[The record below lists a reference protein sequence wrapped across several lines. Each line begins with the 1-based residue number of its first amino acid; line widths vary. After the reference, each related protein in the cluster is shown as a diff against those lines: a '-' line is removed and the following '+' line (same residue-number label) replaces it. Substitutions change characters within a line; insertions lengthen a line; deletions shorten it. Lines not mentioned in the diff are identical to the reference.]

1 MVDRVI
7 REEKLPA
14 RLMMS
19 CHDEIGVSSNET
31 DALRKTIVN
40 RYTDFSSDTSPIKMR
55 VPITASGDFGDN
67 WYEASK

>member
-7 REEKLPA
+7 NEEKLPA

-19 CHDEIGVSSNET
+19 CHDEIGVTT
-31 DALRKTIVN
+31 DQIDDIRAIIIRH
-40 RYTDFSSDTSPIKMR
+40 YTDFSSDSSPIKMR
-55 VPITASGDFGDN
+55 VPIRASGDFGPN